1 MNAEQ
6 RLKEVRNIFHMNQT
20 EFAKR
25 TGITGSLISQI
36 ERGAARLTWKTAH
49 AIENELGINADW
61 LMTGEGEIVSDR
73 RKETEGLG
81 VVPAVGPVSGR
92 GGIGTCLC
100 IPDDAFGL
108 GGAERNLRAGAGEAG
123 LQGGYCPV
131 GETRGLKSL
140 PILEIYMIVVR
151 AEGC

>member
-36 ERGAARLTWKTAH
+36 ERGTARLTWKTAH

-81 VVPAVGPVSGR
+81 RMPALDRFPAITEMLGVFAARMTLADWEALNRICERVLGKPMPVPELRLAEKVG
-92 GGIGTCLC
+92 
-100 IPDDAFGL
+100 A
-108 GGAERNLRAGAGEAG
+108 
-123 LQGGYCPV
+123 
-131 GETRGLKSL
+131 
-140 PILEIYMIVVR
+140 
-151 AEGC
+151 